1 MTMLLPRHLLIDRH
15 QSGTVEW
22 KAMFLDAGSP
32 GCPVTLLGFTSF
44 PPVAPS
50 RRHRLP
56 LRTPLYEKRQGNQKD
71 WKRLEN
77 FNGLGDCGCDFFSVG
92 LFIL

>member
-1 MTMLLPRHLLIDRH
+1 
-15 QSGTVEW
+15 
-22 KAMFLDAGSP
+22 MFLDAGSP

-56 LRTPLYEKRQGNQKD
+56 LRTPLYEKTGRSKG
-71 WKRLEN
+71 LEET
-77 FNGLGDCGCDFFSVG
+77 
-92 LFIL
+92 